1 MKQITSL
8 QGIKCKRSSP
18 RVSSVSTFKLVAP
31 FLWIFL
37 VGTAFASSAT
47 FLLGSF
53 SQASSVGF
61 VGLSSAQAPQS
72 GETVFEATATDVRA
86 LKIESVFS
94 KFKCP
99 MQGTGEFLVQKA
111 DEHKIPYWL
120 VASVAFQESGC
131 GKKTP
136 KVGGDESYNAWG
148 YGVWGGNVKMFAD
161 WHAGISA
168 VSRYFDVNFFSKGI
182 SDPCEIM
189 KTYTPPSKGSWCEG
203 VKYFGELI
211 TSFES
216 E

>member
-1 MKQITSL
+1 MSTLSIGMNLT
-8 QGIKCKRSSP
+8 RSQ
-18 RVSSVSTFKLVAP
+18 TNNFKFFAP

-37 VGTAFASSAT
+37 IGTVFTTSSF

-53 SQASSVGF
+53 SKASSSK
-61 VGLSSAQAPQS
+61 GLELYSAKTLENNQTS
-72 GETVFEATATDVRA
+72 FETTSVDVRA
-86 LKIESVFS
+86 YKIEAVFD

-99 MQGTGEFLVQKA
+99 LSGTGNYLVQKA
-111 DEHKIPYWL
+111 DEHQIPYWL

-136 KVGGDESYNAWG
+136 KVVGLEESYNAWG
-148 YGVWGGNVKMFAD
+148 YGVWGGNVKTFES
-161 WHAGISA
+161 WQAGISA
-168 VSRYFDVNFFSKGI
+168 VSKYFDINFFSKGI
-182 SDPCEIM
+182 TDPCEIM

-211 TSFES
+211 EKFES